1 MQEVGGEDGCNDCDI
16 GSTAQRKPIACC
28 GLATFF
34 VSILLFALSWDTLE
48 PTEFGLV
55 ANSITGRVDLDPKNV
70 YEGGRHF
77 IWLAHHFLV
86 FPKNRVTIEFS
97 DSNQGNQ
104 GGSFQRPP
112 LSLRTGSNHDDDG
125 SAGDEESGGQPL
137 DISVSF
143 QYNLIKERIPQF
155 YQKFGEMY
163 EDSFAR
169 YAQDALFTVATSKT
183 PRQFWED
190 RGGVERQ
197 MHEAVNH
204 SIHQNGF
211 ANVAQ
216 LQLLRV
222 GFLSQYEET
231 ITNIQLQEQ
240 LKVTKTYQLEV
251 ARVLKQTDIL
261 ESETAATI
269 MRIDAE
275 AAKEATVI
283 RATANAA
290 ALQYEQA
297 TKAMWYSRLKGHMGW
312 NNSHLLQYVK
322 MKSLNAQPASSMVV
336 GVSPVGS

>member
-1 MQEVGGEDGCNDCDI
+1 MHGGGSGGDDCCNDCDI
-16 GSTAQRKPIACC
+16 TSTVAARPGRVA
-28 GLATFF
+28 GLAAFL

-97 DSNQGNQ
+97 DSHGE
-104 GGSFQRPP
+104 GFFQRPP

-125 SAGDEESGGQPL
+125 SAGDTESGGQPL

-143 QYNLIKERIPQF
+143 QYNLIKERIPEF
-155 YQKFGEMY
+155 YQKFGMAY

-183 PRQFWED
+183 PREFWED

-197 MHEAVNH
+197 MHAAVNH
-204 SIHQNGF
+204 SIRHNGF

-240 LKVTKTYQLEV
+240 LKVTKGYQLEV
-251 ARVLKQTDIL
+251 TRVLKQTDIL
-261 ESETAATI
+261 ESETTATI

-283 RATANAA
+283 KATANAA
-290 ALQYEQA
+290 ALQYEQE
-297 TKAMWYSRLKGHMGW
+297 TKALWYRRLKAHMGW
-312 NNSHLLQYVK
+312 DNANLLQYVK
-322 MKSLNAQPASSMVV
+322 MKSLNAQPASTMVV

>member
-1 MQEVGGEDGCNDCDI
+1 MVGGDNDYCNDCDLA
-16 GSTAQRKPIACC
+16 STAQRKPVACC
-28 GLATFF
+28 GFAAFL
-34 VSILLFALSWDTLE
+34 VSLLLFALSWDTLE

-86 FPKNRVTIEFS
+86 FPKNRMTIEFS
-97 DSNQGNQ
+97 DDSNS
-104 GGSFQRPP
+104 GGIFQRPP

-125 SAGDEESGGQPL
+125 SAGDTESGGQPL

-143 QYNLIKERIPQF
+143 QYNLIKERIPEF
-155 YQKFGEMY
+155 YQKFGMAY

-183 PRQFWED
+183 PREFWED

-197 MHEAVNH
+197 MHAAVNH
-204 SIHQNGF
+204 SIRHSGF
-211 ANVAQ
+211 ANVPQ

-240 LKVTKTYQLEV
+240 LKVTKGYQLEV
-251 ARVLKQTDIL
+251 TRVLKETDIL
-261 ESETAATI
+261 ESENSATI

-275 AAKEATVI
+275 AAKESTVI
-283 RATANAA
+283 RASASAA

-297 TKAMWYSRLKGHMGW
+297 TKALWYARLKAHMGW
-312 NNSHLLQYVK
+312 DNANLLQYVK
-322 MKSLNAQPASSMVV
+322 MKSLNAQPASTMVV

>member
-1 MQEVGGEDGCNDCDI
+1 MHGGAEGGDNDCCNDCDI
-16 GSTAQRKPIACC
+16 TSTVAARPGRVA
-28 GLATFF
+28 GLAAFL

-97 DSNQGNQ
+97 DSHGE
-104 GGSFQRPP
+104 GFFQRPP

-125 SAGDEESGGQPL
+125 SAGDTESGGQPL
-137 DISVSF
+137 YISVSF
-143 QYNLIKERIPQF
+143 QYNLIKERIPEF
-155 YQKFGEMY
+155 YQKFGMAY

-190 RGGVERQ
+190 RGGVELQ
-197 MHEAVNH
+197 MHAAVNH
-204 SIHQNGF
+204 SIRHNGF

-240 LKVTKTYQLEV
+240 LKVTKGYQLEV
-251 ARVLKQTDIL
+251 TRVLKQTDIL
-261 ESETAATI
+261 ESETTATI

-283 RATANAA
+283 KATANAA

-297 TKAMWYSRLKGHMGW
+297 TKAMWYARLKAHMGW
-312 NNSHLLQYVK
+312 DNANLLQYVK
-322 MKSLNAQPASSMVV
+322 MKSLNAQPASTMVV